1 MKTLAP
7 DIGNAPAS
15 AAIELVLEAERAA
28 REAVAG
34 CERDARGIV
43 DVAHRDAARIDERTT
58 ARIAAV
64 RRRVAARIADAVRQ
78 CENEGDALHATTQ
91 IDPEHDQRIERAVA
105 GVAAELTAE
114 AP

>member
-15 AAIELVLEAERAA
+15 AAIERVLEAERVV

-43 DVAHRDAARIDERTT
+43 EDAHRGAARIAERTT
-58 ARIAAV
+58 ARSAAV
-64 RRRVAARIADAVRQ
+64 RRRVAARIADVVRQ
-78 CENEGDALHATTQ
+78 CETEGDALHATAQ
-91 IDPEHDQRIERAVA
+91 IDPEHDQRIGRAVA
-105 GVAAELTAE
+105 ALAAELTGE
-114 AP
+114 AS